1 MGGAGVI
8 SVAEARARILAAF
21 APLPAETVALPDAL
35 GRVLAEPVVARLTQP
50 PFAASS
56 MDGWAVRAAD
66 VAQAQA
72 DRPATLRR
80 IGEAAAGH
88 AFAGTVGAGEAV
100 RIFTGAP
107 LPAGADAVVMQED
120 CQPDGDRVR
129 IGRAVPPGRFV
140 RPAGLDFSAGE
151 ELLPRGRLVTAR
163 DVALAACAN
172 VPWLRVH
179 RRPRVAVLATGD
191 EIALPGEPLGP
202 SQIVSSNALGLC
214 ALVATQGGIAHN
226 LGVAK
231 DDPESLAA
239 MAAGAAGC
247 DLLVTTGGAAQGEH
261 DHVRNVLGGLQ
272 LDFYTI
278 AMKPGKAMMF
288 GKVGAGGG
296 AGGVPLL
303 GLPGNPVSTG
313 VAAIL
318 FLRPVLRAL
327 QGLPPDNGD
336 LLQTATLG
344 AALKGNDSREDY
356 LRATV
361 TVEAGGAMVATP
373 FARQDNAMMSRLAK
387 ADGLIVRPPHAPPA
401 QPGETVTILLLSGLL
416 SNGVLSL

>member
-1 MGGAGVI
+1 MISAAMI
-8 SVAEARARILAAF
+8 SVGEARACVLAAF
-21 APLPAETVALPDAL
+21 SPLPAETVALPDAL
-35 GRVLAEPVVARLTQP
+35 GRVLAEPLVARLTQP

-66 VAQAQA
+66 IATAEAGAPV
-72 DRPATLRR
+72 TLRR
-80 IGEAAAGH
+80 VGEASAGH
-88 AFAGTVGAGEAV
+88 AFTGTVGPGEVA

-120 CQPDGDRVR
+120 TETEDDRVR
-129 IGRAVPPGRFV
+129 IGRAVPAGRFV
-140 RPAGLDFSAGE
+140 RPAGLDFSVGE
-151 ELLPRGRLVTAR
+151 ELLPKGRLITAR

-226 LGVAK
+226 LGIAK
-231 DDPESLAA
+231 DDPASLAA

-247 DLLVTTGGAAQGEH
+247 DLLVTTGGASQG
-261 DHVRNVLGGLQ
+261 DYDFVRNVLGGLS
-272 LDFYTI
+272 LAFTAV

-288 GKVGAGGG
+288 GTGG
-296 AGGVPLL
+296 AVPLL

-313 VAAIL
+313 VAAVL
-318 FLRPVLRAL
+318 FLQPILRVL
-327 QGLPPDNGD
+327 QGLPTDDAPQWARLD
-336 LLQTATLG
+336 AP
-344 AALKGNDSREDY
+344 LKANDSREDFV
-356 LRATV
+356 RAALTLDSCGD
-361 TVEAGGAMVATP
+361 AVATP
-373 FARQDNAMMSRLAK
+373 FPRQDNAMMSRLAK
-387 ADGLIVRPPHAPPA
+387 ADCLIRRPPNAPA
-401 QPGETVTILLLSGLL
+401 AEPGDRVPVIPLSG
-416 SNGVLSL
+416 GVLSL

>member
-1 MGGAGVI
+1 MI

-21 APLPAETVALPDAL
+21 SPLPAETVALPDAL

-66 VAQAQA
+66 IAQA
-72 DRPATLRR
+72 DAEHPVALRR
-80 IGEAAAGH
+80 VGEAAAGH
-88 AFAGTVGAGEAV
+88 AFGGTVGPGEAV

-107 LPAGADAVVMQED
+107 LPDGADAVVMQED
-120 CQPDGDRVR
+120 CEPDGDRVR
-129 IGRAVPPGRFV
+129 IGRAVQPGRFV
-140 RPAGLDFSAGE
+140 RPAGLDFSAGD
-151 ELLPRGRLVTAR
+151 ELLPKGRLVTAR

-214 ALVATQGGIAHN
+214 ALVATQGGVAHN

-247 DLLVTTGGAAQGEH
+247 DLLVTTGGASQGEH
-261 DHVRNVLGGLQ
+261 DHVRDVLGGLE

-288 GKVGAGGG
+288 GRAKSGAG
-296 AGGVPLL
+296 AVPLL
-303 GLPGNPVSTG
+303 GLPGNAVSTG

-318 FLRPVLRAL
+318 FLRPILRVL
-327 QGLPPDNGD
+327 QGLAPDGPGFS
-336 LLQTATLG
+336 QTAKLG
-344 AALKGNDSREDY
+344 AALRANDSREDY
-356 LRATV
+356 LRGTV
-361 TVEAGGAMVATP
+361 TADADGTLVATP

-387 ADGLIVRPPHAPPA
+387 ADCLIVRPPNAPPA
-401 QPGETVTILLLSGLL
+401 QAGDPVTIITLSG
-416 SNGVLSL
+416 GVLTL